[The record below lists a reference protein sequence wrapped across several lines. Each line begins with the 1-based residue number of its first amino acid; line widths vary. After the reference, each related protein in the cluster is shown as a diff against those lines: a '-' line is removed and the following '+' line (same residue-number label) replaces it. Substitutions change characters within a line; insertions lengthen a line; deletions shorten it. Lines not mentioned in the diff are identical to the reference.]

1 MCGCAEKSGK
11 DISSVEC
18 IPNTGE
24 SSVSISRSL
33 IRGTT
38 KGLEAPRKQCGDTYA
53 APEGSLTGAYAGNGN
68 GSDTL
73 KIKAVVDAEPGGPD
87 EATQRS
93 AGFSQGTL
101 PLAPIKCSDIP
112 CRDPPDVREVSL
124 ISGRTLVS
132 DLRKTNSEDSSSLKL
147 TCQASQGPTA
157 SELHPSSFGLPQTQ
171 SSLPLRNSGT
181 LDGEDNNTNSFLP
194 SVGELTANVALRG
207 RSGSNW
213 NPVGGLDNA
222 KSMPGSDLRD
232 VESDGKLLESLEVSE
247 AAERGQAL
255 ALEEPSMAGVA
266 CDQPNVGPKIPSSG
280 PIDRLSE
287 RSSGDPARLGDRQPP
302 EFDAYSS
309 RKNRRNVAFSVAPFV
324 PSIGR
329 PTRAVH
335 QAQKEKEEPVKVNI
349 ERSEQRSDGQAEGSA
364 PNFGRRVSLALRSA
378 YSTFSSMA
386 PSGKQ
391 QPAQREGSKDAL
403 HAAVGWLRG
412 RSSSEITQGQE
423 ETITETEE
431 SKAGSIYASL
441 HNDKIARL
449 GRDTQQSKTP
459 VAHVATSSLESEDI
473 PVDVADRQA
482 LAFETKRWGRRFTA
496 VNTHEP
502 RAVSTGPALNPYR
515 RSHRTEQFS
524 ETQVQPIPK
533 KQ

>member
-1 MCGCAEKSGK
+1 MCGSAEQSEK
-11 DISSVEC
+11 DMSSVEC

-33 IRGTT
+33 NRETT
-38 KGLEAPRKQCGDTYA
+38 EELEAPHKKCGDTYA
-53 APEGSLTGAYAGNGN
+53 APEGSVTGAYAGNGN

-73 KIKAVVDAEPGGPD
+73 EIKAVVDAEVGGPD
-87 EATQRS
+87 EATQLS
-93 AGFSQGTL
+93 VGLSQGTL
-101 PLAPIKCSDIP
+101 PLAPTECSRTP
-112 CRDPPDVREVSL
+112 CGDPPDVTEVPL
-124 ISGRTLVS
+124 ISQRTLVS
-132 DLRKTNSEDSSSLKL
+132 DLRKADSEDSSSLKL

-157 SELHPSSFGLPQTQ
+157 SELHPSSFDLPQTQ
-171 SSLPLRNSGT
+171 SFLPLRNSGT
-181 LDGEDNNTNSFLP
+181 LRGKDNNTNSFLP
-194 SVGELTANVALRG
+194 SAGELTANVALRG

-213 NPVGGLDNA
+213 NLVVGLDNA
-222 KSMPGSDLRD
+222 KSTPGSDLLD
-232 VESDGKLLESLEVSE
+232 VESDGKPLVSLEVSE
-247 AAERGQAL
+247 TAERGQTL
-255 ALEEPSMAGVA
+255 AVEEPLMSGIA
-266 CDQPNVGPKIPSSG
+266 CDQSNVGPKVPSSG

-287 RSSGDPARLGDRQPP
+287 RSGGDPARLGDRQPP
-302 EFDAYSS
+302 EVDAYSS
-309 RKNRRNVAFSVAPFV
+309 KKNRRNVAFSVAPFV

-335 QAQKEKEEPVKVNI
+335 QAQKQKEEPVKVNT
-349 ERSEQRSDGQAEGSA
+349 ERREQRSDGQAEDSA
-364 PNFGRRVSLALRSA
+364 PNFGRRVSSALRSA
-378 YSTFSSMA
+378 YSTFSKMA

-412 RSSSEITQGQE
+412 RSSSRITQEQE
-423 ETITETEE
+423 EKITPTGE
-431 SKAGSIYASL
+431 SKAGSRYASL
-441 HNDKIARL
+441 HIDKFARL
-449 GRDTQQSKTP
+449 GLDAQQSTTP
-459 VAHVATSSLESEDI
+459 VAHVATSSLESEDT

-502 RAVSTGPALNPYR
+502 RPVSTGPALNPYR